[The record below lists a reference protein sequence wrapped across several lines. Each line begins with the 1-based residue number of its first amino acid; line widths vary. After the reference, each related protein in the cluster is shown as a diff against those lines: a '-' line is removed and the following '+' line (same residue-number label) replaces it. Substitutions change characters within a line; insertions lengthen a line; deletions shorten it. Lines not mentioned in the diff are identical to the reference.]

1 MCVLFI
7 IQIHEY
13 LIGDNLSIADIAVA
27 AQLSLLRFPQ
37 SSGPKLAGKG
47 CPGFSDNP
55 KLISLFKW
63 RDELERRIMRRKI
76 DN

>member
-1 MCVLFI
+1 MLFI

-27 AQLSLLRFPQ
+27 AHLSLLRFPQ

-55 KLISLFKW
+55 QLISLFKW
-63 RDELERRIMRRKI
+63 RDELEKKIMGRKV
-76 DN
+76 NN